1 MQQVILIF
9 FGWVLGVFSSMIL
22 ENRKRKQTKENYE
35 GILFTELDLV
45 YPEIVG
51 IYYKITKGTGQLNKE
66 NLEWTHNIISKKNSK
81 SLDTI
86 DDEIIEYLK
95 YNDKEMKL
103 LNEEHHNLHTLVI
116 MKLNLSFLKENISLF
131 SLLDKEVRF
140 SAINIRTKINYLN
153 DIIDE
158 VSYFYRA
165 SFVPGVTESTY
176 NIAKS
181 NIKKCYI
188 LIEDLCKST
197 SEMIVSINE
206 KRKKVY

>member
-22 ENRKRKQTKENYE
+22 ENRKRKQTKEDYE

-66 NLEWTHNIISKKNSK
+66 NLEWMHNIISKKNSK

-86 DDEIIEYLK
+86 DDEIIKLLK
-95 YNDKEMKL
+95 YDDKEMKL
-103 LNEEHHNLHTLVI
+103 LNEKHHNSHTLAI

-153 DIIDE
+153 AVIDE
-158 VSYFYRA
+158 VNYFYRT

-176 NIAKS
+176 NIANS

-188 LIEDLCKST
+188 IIRDLCKST

-206 KRKKVY
+206 KRKKIY

>member
-22 ENRKRKQTKENYE
+22 ENRKRKQTKEDYE
-35 GILFTELDLV
+35 GILFTELNLV

-103 LNEEHHNLHTLVI
+103 LNEEHHNSHTLVI

-158 VSYFYRA
+158 VNYFYRT

-206 KRKKVY
+206 KRKKIY